1 MKKFIAF
8 LSAAALLVC
17 FSSCSGGPD
26 KQESIAASASS
37 AGSENTESTQSAESS
52 EPDESNE
59 SRASH
64 APDVFSSD
72 SSIISEPAPNA
83 ISYKVKDAE
92 KPTGKSSSADAP
104 LSLDEWGTAAK
115 LNLKDNTYTNV
126 PVRLVSVKRGANI
139 YSELKDT
146 VGSSRYLFEPRDTEE
161 YLVCEYEICLD
172 GFPVPEGGTLCNITG
187 GITGTNGEMVK
198 LSTGSY
204 WGSSTV
210 SLDEQTYYYD
220 GVIHSMI
227 CSPIPKEVKDYLI
240 VLGEYGETQAFFKPE

>member
-1 MKKFIAF
+1 MKKLIII
-8 LSAAALLVC
+8 LAAALLLC
-17 FSSCSGGPD
+17 CSACSNGSD
-26 KQESIAASASS
+26 KQDSSAPAGASS
-37 AGSENTESTQSAESS
+37 SSESTESAESAESS
-52 EPDESNE
+52 KPDEST
-59 SRASH
+59 ASEVSH
-64 APDVFSSD
+64 TPDVFSSD

-92 KPTGKSSSADAP
+92 KPTGKSSSTDAP
-104 LSLDEWGTAAK
+104 LSLNEWGTAAK

-126 PVRLVSVKRGANI
+126 PVRLVSVKRGENI
-139 YSELKDT
+139 YSELKET
-146 VGSSRYLFEPRDTEE
+146 VGSSRYLFEPRDNEE
-161 YLVCEYEICLD
+161 YLLCEYEICLD
-172 GFPVPEGGTLCNITG
+172 GFPVPEGGTLCDITG
-187 GITGTNGEMVK
+187 GLTGTNGEMIK